1 MTSVSIRELRNHG
14 GDVID
19 RAARGER
26 ITITRSGRAVAELRP
41 APAAPLHAE
50 VLLRRWRGLPAL
62 DLAPLRRD
70 LDEVLA
76 PGL

>member
-1 MTSVSIRELRNHG
+1 MASVSIRELRNHG
-14 GDVID
+14 GGVID

-26 ITITRSGRAVAELRP
+26 ITITRSGRVVAELRP
-41 APAAPLHAE
+41 APDAPLDAE

-62 DLAPLRRD
+62 DLAALRRD

-76 PGL
+76 PEL